1 MKGSERAILISTLYN
16 LLSAAKDDVD
26 KFQAIKEKL
35 GIYTNASNAALLPK
49 FTLPKPSKTGNN
61 NASNKRPRNDGV
73 ATNVLGLQGYKI
85 EHDLNNSWYWKYL
98 SHVCLTLAPWFLTT
112 ENSPNI

>member
-49 FTLPKPSKTGNN
+49 FTLPKPSKTG
-61 NASNKRPRNDGV
+61 SQRNSL
-73 ATNVLGLQGYKI
+73 ATNVLRLQGYKI
-85 EHDLNNSWYWKYL
+85 EHDLNNSWYWKHL
-98 SHVCLTLAPWFLTT
+98 PHVCLTFAPWFLTA